1 MEVTVITII
10 LPIALVIMLAAWGI
24 VLFSLV
30 AAARGGKA
38 ALRLLRR
45 QVQNRKSAG
54 KDDPSL
60 SAADQWLD
68 LSQ

>member
-1 MEVTVITII
+1 MISVI
-10 LPIALVIMLAAWGI
+10 LPIALVVVLAAWGI

-30 AAARGGKA
+30 VAARGGKA
-38 ALRLLRR
+38 ALRALRR
-45 QVQNRKSAG
+45 QVQNRKSAR

-68 LSQ
+68 LGQ

>member
-1 MEVTVITII
+1 MITVI
-10 LPIALVIMLAAWGI
+10 LPIALVVVLAAWGI

-38 ALRLLRR
+38 ALRALRR
-45 QVQNRKSAG
+45 QVQNRKSNR

>member
-1 MEVTVITII
+1 MISVI
-10 LPIALVIMLAAWGI
+10 LPIALVVVLAAWGI

-60 SAADQWLD
+60 SAADHWLD

>member
-1 MEVTVITII
+1 MITVI
-10 LPIALVIMLAAWGI
+10 LPIALVVVLAAWGI

-30 AAARGGKA
+30 AAARGGKV

-45 QVQNRKSAG
+45 QVQNRKSAR

-60 SAADQWLD
+60 STADHWLD

>member
-1 MEVTVITII
+1 MITVI
-10 LPIALVIMLAAWGI
+10 LPIALVVVLAAWGI

-45 QVQNRKSAG
+45 QVQNRKSAR

-60 SAADQWLD
+60 STADHWLD

>member
-1 MEVTVITII
+1 MISII
-10 LPIALVIMLAAWGI
+10 LPIALVAVLATWGV

-30 AAARGGKA
+30 AAAKGGKI
-38 ALRLLRR
+38 ALRALRR
-45 QVQNRKSAG
+45 QVQNHKPAG

-60 SAADQWLD
+60 VAADQWLD

>member
-1 MEVTVITII
+1 MISVI
-10 LPIALVIMLAAWGI
+10 LPIALVVVLMAWGI

-45 QVQNRKSAG
+45 QVQNRKSTR

-60 SAADQWLD
+60 AAADQWLD

>member
-1 MEVTVITII
+1 MISVI
-10 LPIALVIMLAAWGI
+10 LPIALVIVLAAWGI
-24 VLFSLV
+24 VLFSLI

-38 ALRLLRR
+38 ALRALRR
-45 QVQNRKSAG
+45 QVQNRKSSR
-54 KDDPSL
+54 KDNPSL

>member
-1 MEVTVITII
+1 MFSTI
-10 LPIALVIMLAAWGI
+10 LPIALVVVLLAWGF

-30 AAARGGKA
+30 VAARGGKA

-45 QVQNRKSAG
+45 QVRARQSTG

-60 SAADQWLD
+60 AAADHWLD